1 MKILKLLLIIGLL
14 FLIPN
19 FSFAHGEI
27 QSHPMES
34 NSDLLDAN
42 ATPSMETPINNPL
55 EMMSPVSILK
65 NIMNDAQQ
73 EQSPILPDVSYTPD
87 PGNPD
92 APIDSKIWILI
103 ILVLVVG
110 VLHRLQFEK
119 Q

>member
-1 MKILKLLLIIGLL
+1 MKIIKSLLIIGL
-14 FLIPN
+14 FFIVPN
-19 FSFAHGEI
+19 STFAHGEI

-34 NSDLLDAN
+34 NSDLLDPN

-65 NIMNDAQQ
+65 NLMNDAQQ
-73 EQSPILPDVSYTPD
+73 EQSPILPDVSYIPD

-103 ILVLVVG
+103 ILVLIAG
-110 VLHRLQFEK
+110 VFHRLQLK
-119 Q
+119 NN